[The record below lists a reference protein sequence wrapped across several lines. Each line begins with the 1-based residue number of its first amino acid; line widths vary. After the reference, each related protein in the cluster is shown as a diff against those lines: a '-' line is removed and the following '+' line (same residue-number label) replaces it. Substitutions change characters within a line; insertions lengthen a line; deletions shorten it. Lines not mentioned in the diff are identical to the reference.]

1 MLDLSKIKED
11 FSFMV
16 KEAQPWTLTQF
27 VMWLDLKLSEYKIKG
42 YMVLDH
48 EKTTKPRWLSPDD
61 DNDAAG
67 DIAPQ
72 PPNCPKC
79 NTNNQ
84 GQTRADNSNQLPQRR
99 NQNTFQRQQQR
110 NRNTHFRRQGN
121 ESYINEVLCV
131 GDNVQNSRTSI
142 DPSAR
147 GSNKDMMPQVISLE
161 PATDLTAEDIKEMD
175 KVFQSK
181 DSSNVDDDVV
191 EISHPASRGIQRHRR
206 PQVSSTV
213 TSKQDIGR
221 GFITAGSTVGS
232 SFLQEGHDQESF
244 SRPPREESPPKRQVA
259 MVDLSRASVP
269 EEEPSYD
276 PPPTSIRPELLMSAR
291 NEPTQNMSHNQ
302 TGPGSGL
309 SDQPISMSLP
319 VPVALHVARPS
330 DPGGSTPMETSSSV
344 DPSATE
350 IKQEVNDSFEEC
362 FLTGT
367 DEQNSQM
374 YMMGDNSLSDSE
386 ASFNQGQAYS
396 PQQNPGTSGM
406 TPMGFGQGLYT
417 VGEQEVDLPKFED
430 PLVRRVLEDGA
441 APSRHMW
448 SKIITRCAY
457 HMLSK
462 GVPHKHDY
470 QLFSKAFYL
479 RYPCIGT
486 NRGPNPWSVFSK
498 TLSQKVRNIR
508 WQKRKGYTFT
518 DKQSAFEG
526 MSVNVAELDS
536 LLNSVQT
543 D

>member
-11 FSFMV
+11 FSLMV

-61 DNDAAG
+61 DNDAG
-67 DIAPQ
+67 RDLAPQ

-84 GQTRADNSNQLPQRR
+84 GQTRSDNSNQFQQRR
-99 NQNTFQRQQQR
+99 NQNSFQRQQQR
-110 NRNTHFRRQGN
+110 NRNLHFRRQGN
-121 ESYINEVLCV
+121 ESYINEVLSV
-131 GDNVQNSRTSI
+131 GDNVQNSS
-142 DPSAR
+142 SR
-147 GSNKDMMPQVISLE
+147 GGNKDMMPPVISLE

-181 DSSNVDDDVV
+181 DSSSVDDDVI
-191 EISHPASRGIQRHRR
+191 EISNQAIRGNPRLRR

-213 TSKQDIGR
+213 TSKQDCGR
-221 GFITAGSTVGS
+221 GFIMAGSTTGS
-232 SFLQEGHDQESF
+232 SFIQEGQDQDSF
-244 SRPPREESPPKRQVA
+244 SRPPRENSPPKRQVA
-259 MVDLSRASVP
+259 MVDLSNASVP
-269 EEEPSYD
+269 EDHESTYE

-291 NEPTQNMSHNQ
+291 NEHTQNVSPNQ
-302 TGPGSGL
+302 TVSVSGL
-309 SDQPISMSLP
+309 SEQSAGMPQP
-319 VPVALHVARPS
+319 VPVALHVARPT
-330 DPGGSTPMETSSSV
+330 DPGGSTPMETSSSI
-344 DPSATE
+344 DPSTTE
-350 IKQEVNDSFEEC
+350 IKQEANESFDDS

-367 DEQNSQM
+367 DEQSNQM

-396 PQQNPGTSGM
+396 PQQNTGAGNMP
-406 TPMGFGQGLYT
+406 PLGFGQGLYT

-486 NRGPNPWSVFSK
+486 NRGPNPWSFFAK
-498 TLSQKVRNIR
+498 TLSRSIRNIR
-508 WQKRKGYTFT
+508 YSNKKKCKIMVQN
-518 DKQSAFEG
+518 AVEMEG
-526 MSVNVAELDS
+526 LLLKNNDSNVSSEMMEPGPYS
-536 LLNSVQT
+536 Q
-543 D
+543 

>member
-11 FSFMV
+11 FSLMV

-61 DNDAAG
+61 DNDAG
-67 DIAPQ
+67 NDVAPQ
-72 PPNCPKC
+72 PPSCPKC
-79 NTNNQ
+79 TSNNP
-84 GQTRADNSNQLPQRR
+84 GQSRADNSNQIQQRR

-110 NRNTHFRRQGN
+110 NRNLHFRRQGN
-121 ESYINEVLCV
+121 ESYINEVLNV
-131 GDNVQNSRTSI
+131 GDNVQNSS
-142 DPSAR
+142 SR
-147 GSNKDMMPQVISLE
+147 GGNKDMMPQVISLE

-191 EISHPASRGIQRHRR
+191 EITHPASRGLQRHRR
-206 PQVSSTV
+206 PLVSSTV
-213 TSKQDIGR
+213 TSKQESSH
-221 GFITAGSTVGS
+221 GFITAGSMTGS
-232 SFLQEGHDQESF
+232 SFIQEGHDQESF
-244 SRPPREESPPKRQVA
+244 SRPPREDSPPKRQVA

-269 EEEPSYD
+269 EESESSYD
-276 PPPTSIRPELLMSAR
+276 PPPPSIRPELLMSAR
-291 NEPTQNMSHNQ
+291 NESSQNMSQNH
-302 TGPGSGL
+302 PASSSGL
-309 SDQPISMSLP
+309 SEQPVAMP

-330 DPGGSTPMETSSSV
+330 DPGGSTPMETSSSI
-344 DPSATE
+344 DPSTTE
-350 IKQEVNDSFEEC
+350 IKQEVNDGFDDC

-396 PQQNPGTSGM
+396 PQQNPGAGGM
-406 TPMGFGQGLYT
+406 TPLGFGQGLYT

-486 NRGPNPWSVFSK
+486 NRGPNPWSFFAK
-498 TLSQKVRNIR
+498 TLSRSIRNIR
-508 WQKRKGYTFT
+508 YSNKKKCKIMVQN
-518 DKQSAFEG
+518 AVEMEG
-526 MSVNVAELDS
+526 LLLKNNDNVISGEMES
-536 LLNSVQT
+536 GSYSQ
-543 D
+543 

>member
-11 FSFMV
+11 FSLMV

-61 DNDAAG
+61 DNDAGG

-84 GQTRADNSNQLPQRR
+84 GQTRADNSNQQRR
-99 NQNTFQRQQQR
+99 NQNAFQRQQQR
-110 NRNTHFRRQGN
+110 NRNANFRRQGN
-121 ESYINEVLCV
+121 ESYINEVLSV
-131 GDNVQNSRTSI
+131 GDNVQNSSV
-142 DPSAR
+142 R
-147 GSNKDMMPQVISLE
+147 GSSKDMMPQVISLE

-181 DSSNVDDDVV
+181 ESSNVDDDVV
-191 EISHPASRGIQRHRR
+191 EISNPAGRGLQRHRR
-206 PQVSSTV
+206 SQVSSTI
-213 TSKQDIGR
+213 TSKQDSGR
-221 GFITAGSTVGS
+221 GFITAGSTSGS
-232 SFLQEGHDQESF
+232 SFLHEGHDQDSF
-244 SRPPREESPPKRQVA
+244 SRPPREDSPPKRQVA

-269 EEEPSYD
+269 DEEPSFE

-291 NEPTQNMSHNQ
+291 NEPVQNVSQNQ
-302 TGPGSGL
+302 TTSSG
-309 SDQPISMSLP
+309 SMSEQPVSMPLP

-330 DPGGSTPMETSSSV
+330 DPGGSTPMETSSV
-344 DPSATE
+344 DPSTTE
-350 IKQEVNDSFEEC
+350 IKQEVSDNFEEC

-367 DEQNSQM
+367 DEQNNQM

-386 ASFNQGQAYS
+386 ASFSQGQAYS
-396 PQQNPGTSGM
+396 PQQNTGNMAPL
-406 TPMGFGQGLYT
+406 GFGQGLYT

-486 NRGPNPWSVFSK
+486 NRGPNPWMAFSK
-498 TLSQKVRNIR
+498 ALARSVTNIKYYQKAKTRSIGTSWN
-508 WQKRKGYTFT
+508 T
-518 DKQSAFEG
+518 SA
-526 MSVNVAELDS
+526 AESDPTKLDFIG
-536 LLNSVQT
+536 T
-543 D
+543 